1 MENSTSIL
9 YTQEGG
15 IATITLNRPSIFN
28 SFNHEMIKALQH
40 HLDVA
45 AQDASVRAVVLTA
58 TGKAFCAGQDLG
70 EVLDEKEIDFNKIV
84 NENYNPLVLKIRN
97 MDKPVVAAVNG
108 VAAGAG
114 ANLALACDIVVAKE
128 SANFIQAFSKI
139 GLIPDCGG
147 TYFLPRLIGFQRA
160 AALMLLADKVSA
172 EQAKEIGMIYD
183 YFADDTFDAEVDKIA
198 HKLAN
203 LPTKGLAYTKKLL
216 NQSFQNSI
224 EEQLKQEGL
233 FQAKAGNTADYKEGV
248 DAFLIVFSNEA
259 YNHEEL
265 LVVEQWGLVLR
276 KFLHN
281 QVIPLFY
288 MTQTKTH

>member
-15 IATITLNRPSIFN
+15 IATITLNRPSVFN
-28 SFNHEMIKALQH
+28 SFNQEMIKTLQH

-45 AQDASVRAVVLTA
+45 AQDVSVRAVVLTA

-70 EVLDEKEIDFNKIV
+70 EVLEEKEIDFNKIV
-84 NENYNPLVLKIRN
+84 TENYNPLVLKIRN

-147 TYFLPRLIGFQRA
+147 TYFLPRLIGLQKA
-160 AALMLLADKVSA
+160 TALMMLADKVSA
-172 EQAKEIGMIYD
+172 TQAKEIGMIYD
-183 YFADDTFDAEVDKIA
+183 YFADDAFESEVA
-198 HKLAN
+198 KLAN
-203 LPTKGLAYTKKLL
+203 KLVSLPTKGLAYTKKLL
-216 NQSFQNSI
+216 NQTFQNSM
-224 EEQLKQEGL
+224 EDQLKQEGF
-233 FQAKAGNTADYKEGV
+233 FQDKAGNTVDYKEGV
-248 DAFLIVFSNEA
+248 DAFLEKRNPIFKGE
-259 YNHEEL
+259 
-265 LVVEQWGLVLR
+265 
-276 KFLHN
+276 
-281 QVIPLFY
+281 
-288 MTQTKTH
+288 

>member
-15 IATITLNRPSIFN
+15 IATITLNRPSVFN
-28 SFNHEMIKALQH
+28 SFNQEMIKSLQH

-45 AQDASVRAVVLTA
+45 AQDVSVRAVVLTG

-70 EVLDEKEIDFNKIV
+70 EVLEEKEIDFNKIV
-84 NENYNPLVLKIRN
+84 QENYNPLVLKIRN

-128 SANFIQAFSKI
+128 STNFIQAFSKI

-147 TYFLPRLIGFQRA
+147 TYFLPRLIGLQKA
-160 AALMLLADKVSA
+160 TALMMLADKVSA
-172 EQAKEIGMIYD
+172 AQAKEIGMIYAF
-183 YFADDTFDAEVDKIA
+183 FADDIFDTEVAKIA
-198 HKLAN
+198 DKLAN

-216 NQSFQNSI
+216 NQTFNNSI
-224 EEQLKQEGL
+224 EEQLIQEGL
-233 FQAKAGNTADYKEGV
+233 FQAKSGNTSDYQEGV
-248 DAFLIVFSNEA
+248 DAFIEKRNPVFKGE
-259 YNHEEL
+259 
-265 LVVEQWGLVLR
+265 
-276 KFLHN
+276 
-281 QVIPLFY
+281 
-288 MTQTKTH
+288 

>member
-15 IATITLNRPSIFN
+15 IATITLNRPSVFN
-28 SFNHEMIKALQH
+28 SFNQEMIKSLQH

-45 AQDASVRAVVLTA
+45 AQDVSVRAVVLTG

-70 EVLDEKEIDFNKIV
+70 EVLEEKEIDFNKIV
-84 NENYNPLVLKIRN
+84 QENYNPLVLKIRN

-128 SANFIQAFSKI
+128 STNFIQAFSKI

-147 TYFLPRLIGFQRA
+147 TYFLPRLIGLQKA
-160 AALMLLADKVSA
+160 TALMMLADKVSA
-172 EQAKEIGMIYD
+172 AQAKEIGMIYEF
-183 YFADDTFDAEVDKIA
+183 FADDIFDTEVAKIA
-198 HKLAN
+198 DKLAN

-216 NQSFQNSI
+216 NQTFNNSI
-224 EEQLKQEGL
+224 EEQLIQEGL
-233 FQAKAGNTADYKEGV
+233 FQAKSGNTSDYQEGV
-248 DAFLIVFSNEA
+248 DAFIEKRNPVFKGE
-259 YNHEEL
+259 
-265 LVVEQWGLVLR
+265 
-276 KFLHN
+276 
-281 QVIPLFY
+281 
-288 MTQTKTH
+288 

>member
-15 IATITLNRPSIFN
+15 IATITLNRPSVFN
-28 SFNHEMIKALQH
+28 SFNQEMIKSLQH

-45 AQDASVRAVVLTA
+45 AQDVSVRAVVLTG

-70 EVLDEKEIDFNKIV
+70 EVLEEKEIDFNKIV
-84 NENYNPLVLKIRN
+84 QENYNPLVLKIRN

-128 SANFIQAFSKI
+128 STNFIQAFSKI

-147 TYFLPRLIGFQRA
+147 TYFLPRLIGLQKA
-160 AALMLLADKVSA
+160 TALMMLADKVSA
-172 EQAKEIGMIYD
+172 AQAKEIGMIYE
-183 YFADDTFDAEVDKIA
+183 FFTDDIFDAEVAMIA
-198 HKLAN
+198 DKLAN

-216 NQSFQNSI
+216 NQTFNNSI
-224 EEQLKQEGL
+224 EEQLIQEGL
-233 FQAKAGNTADYKEGV
+233 FQTKSGNTSDYQEGV
-248 DAFLIVFSNEA
+248 DAFIEKRNPVFKGE
-259 YNHEEL
+259 
-265 LVVEQWGLVLR
+265 
-276 KFLHN
+276 
-281 QVIPLFY
+281 
-288 MTQTKTH
+288 

>member
-15 IATITLNRPSIFN
+15 IATITLNRPSVFN
-28 SFNHEMIKALQH
+28 SINQEMIKSLQH

-45 AQDASVRAVVLTA
+45 AQDVSVRAVVLTA

-70 EVLDEKEIDFNKIV
+70 EVLEEKEIDFNKIV
-84 NENYNPLVLKIRN
+84 QENYNPLVLKIRN

-128 SANFIQAFSKI
+128 STNFIQAFSKI

-147 TYFLPRLIGFQRA
+147 TYFLPRLIGLQKA
-160 AALMLLADKVSA
+160 TALMMLADKVSA
-172 EQAKEIGMIYD
+172 AQAKEIGMIYEF
-183 YFADDTFDAEVDKIA
+183 FADDIFDTEVAKIA
-198 HKLAN
+198 DKLAN

-216 NQSFQNSI
+216 NQTFNNSI
-224 EEQLKQEGL
+224 EEQLIQEGL
-233 FQAKAGNTADYKEGV
+233 FQAKSGNTSDYQEGV
-248 DAFLIVFSNEA
+248 DAFIEKRNPVFKGE
-259 YNHEEL
+259 
-265 LVVEQWGLVLR
+265 
-276 KFLHN
+276 
-281 QVIPLFY
+281 
-288 MTQTKTH
+288 